1 MFYIMI
7 LNIPLYQG
15 KASKNEQ
22 DKKKK
27 KGNPGYYIAHSFFIS
42 NHLSIS
48 HR

>member
-27 KGNPGYYIAHSFFIS
+27 NKKKGNPGYYIAHSFFS
-42 NHLSIS
+42 
-48 HR
+48 

>member
-22 DKKKK
+22 DKKKTKK
-27 KGNPGYYIAHSFFIS
+27 KGIQDTI
-42 NHLSIS
+42 
-48 HR
+48 

>member
-27 KGNPGYYIAHSFFIS
+27 KRESRILYSTQFFY
-42 NHLSIS
+42 
-48 HR
+48 

>member
-27 KGNPGYYIAHSFFIS
+27 TKKKGIQDTI
-42 NHLSIS
+42 
-48 HR
+48 